1 MSLFDPN
8 PQPAK
13 RDDSHAV
20 AIKVL
25 RSLATSFEQQA
36 AGSHIHEVWIT
47 FRRCA
52 EQVTAL
58 ADKLEE
64 QQRRS
69 S

>member
-1 MSLFDPN
+1 MNLFDPN
-8 PQPAK
+8 PQSAK
-13 RDDSHAV
+13 RDDSHAM

-25 RSLATSFEQQA
+25 RGLATSFEQQA